1 MTCWDFVLTEK
12 EKDMEHYKMITAI
25 TELGAYVS
33 KIILSMPYEVSAT
46 ELTKD
51 SFNIQIEI
59 IRNLMESMKWTAE
72 QAMSAMKISDKDKS
86 ILLKRL

>member
-1 MTCWDFVLTEK
+1 
-12 EKDMEHYKMITAI
+12 MEHYKMITAI

-51 SFNIQIEI
+51 SFNI
-59 IRNLMESMKWTAE
+59 
-72 QAMSAMKISDKDKS
+72 
-86 ILLKRL
+86 